1 MKKNFAEFS
10 AAIVVAAGLAAG
22 HAAAGTFFLEAEA
35 FADRGGWATD
45 TQFMDQMGSPYLLA
59 HGMGV
64 KVADAE
70 TVFDAGENDAG
81 VYSVWARTANWVRNV
96 YVRQG

>member
-1 MKKNFAEFS
+1 MKSNFAKLC
-10 AAIVVAAGLAAG
+10 AAIAVAAGLSAG
-22 HAAAGTFFLEAEA
+22 RAAAGTFFLEAEA
-35 FADRGGWATD
+35 FADRGGWVLD

-70 TVFDAGENDAG
+70 TVFEAGERDAG
-81 VYSVWARTANWVRNV
+81 VYSVWARTAN
-96 YVRQG
+96 